1 MTNCISHVTWRRMQ
15 TIAELEREGGGGRKR
30 KRMRR
35 TDRQIDRHLDRQ
47 TDRDCDHCRY
57 LIRASS
63 LGFR

>member
-1 MTNCISHVTWRRMQ
+1 MTNCISYVTWRRMQ
-15 TIAELEREGGGGRKR
+15 TIAELEKEGGGGRKR